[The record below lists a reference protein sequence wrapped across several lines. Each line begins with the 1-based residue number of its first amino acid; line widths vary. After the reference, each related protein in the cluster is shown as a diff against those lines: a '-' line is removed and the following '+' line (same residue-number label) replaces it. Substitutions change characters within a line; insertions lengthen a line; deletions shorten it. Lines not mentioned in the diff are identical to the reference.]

1 MALDAGAMEFIRKMN
16 KALKGE
22 LLVSADQLA
31 VPKRFTTGC
40 LSADVILGGGW
51 PGNQWAEVV
60 GKSSAGKTFLVLKS
74 IAANQALDPNFT
86 ALWVAAEHYNH
97 EWAAALGVDNSRVV
111 VVSTQQMETA
121 LQVML
126 EATGSSKFDS
136 IVLDSFPAL
145 LPSEEALKAMDEFT
159 TAVGARTLGK
169 FVRKAGE
176 ASRRPYDGTG
186 RPFFG
191 VIINQYRDLIGGFAK
206 FGVPQTTPGG
216 HGKDY
221 FYYLRVEV
229 SRKEWIKEKRPGLD
243 EPVIVGQ
250 TQRIKT
256 IKNKSAAPQ
265 QQIDVDLFVR
275 KCFARGLDRGDYDV
289 AAEYFVIGKALHVF
303 GVSGSYYTF
312 GGDRWN
318 GKDAVKQAIREDA
331 GLREA
336 LRVEVLEAAADPRRL
351 DLEAGDD
358 E

>member
-1 MALDAGAMEFIRKMN
+1 LSLSPGATAFIKKMN
-16 KALKGE
+16 TTLKDE
-22 LLVSADQLA
+22 LLVPADQLA
-31 VPKRFTTGC
+31 VPRRFTTGC

-51 PGNQWAEVV
+51 PGNQWAEIV

-74 IAANQALDPNFT
+74 IAANQKLDPNFT
-86 ALWVAAEHYNH
+86 ALWVAAEGYNN
-97 EWAAALGVDNSRVV
+97 EWAESLGVDNDRVV
-111 VVSTQQMETA
+111 AVPTQQMETA

-126 EATGSSKFDS
+126 EGLGSQEFDA

-145 LPSEEALKAMDEFT
+145 IPSEEALKAMDEFT

-176 ASRRPYDGTG
+176 SGRRKYDGSE

-206 FGVPQTTPGG
+206 FGTPQTTPGG

-221 FYYLRVEV
+221 FYYCRVEV
-229 SRKEWIKEKRPGLD
+229 SRKEWIKEKRPGID

-275 KCFARGLDRGDYDV
+275 RCVARDLDRGDYDT
-289 AAEYFVIGKALHVF
+289 ASEFFTIGRATRIIGTKGAW
-303 GVSGSYYTF
+303 YTF
-312 GGDRWN
+312 GGQQWN
-318 GKDAVKQAIREDA
+318 GKDAMKQAIREDA
-331 GLREA
+331 A
-336 LRVEVLEAAADPRRL
+336 LRDALAREVLVAAADPRRL
-351 DLEAGDD
+351 DEVAG
-358 E
+358 

>member
-1 MALDAGAMEFIRKMN
+1 MSLSPGATAFIKKTN
-16 KALKGE
+16 ATLKDE

-31 VPKRFTTGC
+31 VPRRFTSGC
-40 LSADVILGGGW
+40 LSADVIMGGGW
-51 PGNQWAEVV
+51 PGDQWSEVV
-60 GKSSAGKTFLVLKS
+60 GKSSAGKTFIVLKS
-74 IAANQALDPNFT
+74 IAANQKLDPNFT
-86 ALWVAAEHYNH
+86 ALWVSAEHYNH

-111 VVSTQQMETA
+111 VVPTQQMETA

-126 EATGSSKFDS
+126 EATSSQEFDS
-136 IVLDSFPAL
+136 VVLDSFPAL
-145 LPSEEALKAMDEFT
+145 IPSEEALKAMDEFT

-176 ASRRPYDGTG
+176 AGRRAYDGSE

-206 FGVPQTTPGG
+206 FGTPQTTPGG

-221 FYYLRVEV
+221 FYYMRVEV
-229 SRKEWIKEKRPGLD
+229 SRKEWIKEKRPGID

-275 KCFARGLDRGDYDV
+275 RCVARDLGRGDYDT
-289 AAEYFVIGKALHVF
+289 AAEYFTVGRVTRIIGA
-303 GVSGSYYTF
+303 SGSYYTF
-312 GGDRWN
+312 GGQQWQ
-318 GKDAVKQAIREDA
+318 GKDRMKAAIRDDSV
-331 GLREA
+331 LREA
-336 LRVEVLEAAADPRRL
+336 LAREVLEAAADPRRL
-351 DLEAGDD
+351 DEEIG
-358 E
+358 

>member
-1 MALDAGAMEFIRKMN
+1 MVLDAGAQAFIAKMN
-16 KALKGE
+16 KALKEE
-22 LLVSADQLA
+22 LLVPADQLA

-51 PGNQWAEVV
+51 PGNQWAEIV

-74 IAANQALDPNFT
+74 IAANQALDPDFT
-86 ALWVAAEHYNH
+86 ALWVCAEHYNH
-97 EWAAALGVDNSRVV
+97 EWAEALGVDNSRVALV
-111 VVSTQQMETA
+111 PTQQMETA

-126 EATGSSKFDS
+126 EATGSEEFDA

-169 FVRKAGE
+169 FIRKAGE
-176 ASRRPYDGTG
+176 ASRRPYDGSG

-191 VIINQYRDLIGGFAK
+191 VIINQYRDLIGGFSK

-221 FYYLRVEV
+221 FYYCRVEV
-229 SRKEWIKEKRPGLD
+229 SRKEWIKEKRPGID
-243 EPVIVGQ
+243 EPVVVGQ

-265 QQIDVDLFVR
+265 QQVDVDLFVR
-275 KCFARGLDRGDYDV
+275 RCVQRDLGRGDYDT
-289 AAEYFVIGKALHVF
+289 AAEYFVIGRALQIIGQH
-303 GVSGSYYTF
+303 GAYYTF
-312 GGDRWN
+312 GGQQWQ
-318 GKDAVKQAIREDA
+318 GKDKTKEAIREDA
-331 GLREA
+331 GLRER
-336 LRVEVLEAAADPRRL
+336 LRAEVLEAAADPRRL
-351 DLEAGDD
+351 DMAADG
-358 E
+358 